1 MDIPEFV
8 NREKEIKEVKAILSG
23 RPNFVYFVYG
33 PINSGK
39 TALLMKVF
47 EDLPE
52 NYVVFYINFRGLDVE
67 RVEDLMKVLFD
78 VEYGKGKEAIK
89 EIVRE
94 IVKEGSKVLKKAKGI
109 PIPEKVFDYLFESK
123 RKTEDAFRYLEN
135 LFSEVVEGGK
145 RPILVIDE
153 LQVIKKVINATGQL
167 VLNRLFNFM
176 VRLTKETHLCHCLCA
191 TSDCLFIEDVY
202 SNARLEGRAKY
213 LLVDDLDKEEADRVY
228 EGFGFEDKELV
239 WDYIGGKIGDM
250 VSLFEEKKRGLSE
263 KEALESMLK
272 NERAK
277 LSDFL
282 EKVEYGKKFFEYE
295 GEKVKIEK
303 EKIMDIFQILSN
315 NEIVKKEEII
325 PVYRNYLVSKNI
337 LFYNPVE
344 GTVRPQSRL
353 LWRAIREVIRGI

>member
-8 NREKEIKEVKAILSG
+8 NREREIKEVKAILSG
-23 RPNFVYFVYG
+23 RPNFVYFIYG

-47 EDLPE
+47 EELPK

-94 IVKEGSKVLKKAKGI
+94 IVKEGSKVLKRAKGI

-145 RPILVIDE
+145 RPVLVIDE
-153 LQVIKKVINATGQL
+153 LQVIRKVINATGQL
-167 VLNRLFNFM
+167 VLDRLFNFM
-176 VRLTKETHLCHCLCA
+176 VRLTKETHLCHSLCA

-202 SNARLEGRAKY
+202 SNARLEGRAEY
-213 LLVDDLDKEEADRVY
+213 LLIDDFDKEEAFRVY
-228 EGFGFEDKELV
+228 EEFGFKDKELV
-239 WDYIGGKIGDM
+239 WEYIGGKIGDM
-250 VSLFEEKKRGLSE
+250 VRLFEKKKRGYE
-263 KEALESMLK
+263 ERDALKRMLDDEIARFK
-272 NERAK
+272 
-277 LSDFL
+277 DFL
-282 EKVEYGKKFFEYE
+282 EAVKEEEKGDVDVERVREALREVREGEIEGKKISR
-295 GEKVKIEK
+295 KVRKFLIQE
-303 EKIMDIFQILSN
+303 N
-315 NEIVKKEEII
+315 V
-325 PVYRNYLVSKNI
+325 
-337 LFYNPVE
+337 LFYNPMKS
-344 GTVRPQSRL
+344 TVRPQSRL
-353 LWRAIREVIRGI
+353 LWKAIREVI

>member
-8 NREKEIKEVKAILSG
+8 NREREIKEVKAILSG
-23 RPNFVYFVYG
+23 RPNFVYFIYG

-47 EDLPE
+47 EELPK

-94 IVKEGSKVLKKAKGI
+94 IVKEGSKVLKRAKGI

-145 RPILVIDE
+145 RPVLVIDE
-153 LQVIKKVINATGQL
+153 LQVIRKVINATGQL
-167 VLNRLFNFM
+167 VLDRLFNFM
-176 VRLTKETHLCHCLCA
+176 VRLTKETHLCHSLCA

-202 SNARLEGRAKY
+202 SNARLEGRAEY
-213 LLVDDLDKEEADRVY
+213 LLIDDFDKEEAFRVY
-228 EGFGFEDKELV
+228 EEFGFKDKELV
-239 WDYIGGKIGDM
+239 WEYIGGKIGDM
-250 VSLFEEKKRGLSE
+250 VRLFEKKKRGYE
-263 KEALESMLK
+263 ERDALKRMLDDEIARFK
-272 NERAK
+272 
-277 LSDFL
+277 DFL
-282 EKVEYGKKFFEYE
+282 EAVKE
-295 GEKVKIEK
+295 GEKGDVDVERVREALREVREGEIEGKKISRKVRKFLIQE
-303 EKIMDIFQILSN
+303 N
-315 NEIVKKEEII
+315 V
-325 PVYRNYLVSKNI
+325 
-337 LFYNPVE
+337 LFYNPMKS
-344 GTVRPQSRL
+344 TVRPQSRL
-353 LWRAIREVIRGI
+353 LWKAIREVI